1 METPQPFSGEKAK
14 LKGFLVQLNL
24 YLTFHAQCF
33 ASSTERVLYAITLLK
48 GEALNWIEGFVQDYL
63 TYAGLQGQV
72 TPEIR
77 AEMRY
82 IFGSFEG
89 FLERLKY
96 TFRDFDE
103 IKQAVRRIQSL
114 KQKGS
119 AAIYTA
125 EFNRYTIKTGW
136 NDTALKD
143 EYYKGLKELI
153 KNKLF

>member
-1 METPQPFSGEKAK
+1 MKAET
-14 LKGFLVQLNL
+14 
-24 YLTFHAQCF
+24 H
-33 ASSTERVLYAITLLK
+33 
-48 GEALNWIEGFVQDYL
+48 
-63 TYAGLQGQV
+63 
-72 TPEIR
+72 
-77 AEMRY
+77 Y
-82 IFGSFEG
+82 IFRSFKG

-119 AAIYTA
+119 AAIYTV

-143 EYYKGLKELI
+143 KYYKGLKELV
-153 KNKLF
+153 KDELSWNDFPDLFKELIEDAIYIDNRFYKRA